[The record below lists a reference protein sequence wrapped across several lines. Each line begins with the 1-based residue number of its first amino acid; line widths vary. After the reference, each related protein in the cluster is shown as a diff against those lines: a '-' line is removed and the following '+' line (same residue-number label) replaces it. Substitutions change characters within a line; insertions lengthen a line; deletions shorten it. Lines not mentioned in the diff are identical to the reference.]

1 MSEDSVKRL
10 RAVVPYQGKS
20 AVAFLCHEAADEI
33 EKLHARTLRRVEAR
47 DTIDRRAMIAL
58 LRQLA
63 KLVDQP
69 DEWSRGQKVAL
80 EALADTFERGEYLE
94 APSHE

>member
-1 MSEDSVKRL
+1 MSEDIVKRL

-33 EKLHARTLRRVEAR
+33 EKLHARTLRR
-47 DTIDRRAMIAL
+47 IAL

>member
-1 MSEDSVKRL
+1 MSEDIVKRL

-33 EKLHARTLRRVEAR
+33 
-47 DTIDRRAMIAL
+47 DR
-58 LRQLA
+58 LRQHRQAMVNWLRLDLTDA
-63 KLVDQP
+63 I
-69 DEWSRGQKVAL
+69 
-80 EALADTFERGEYLE
+80 ERGEHLE

>member
-1 MSEDSVKRL
+1 MSRRYGGKPRDLRECSSVSEDIVKRL

-33 EKLHARTLRRVEAR
+33 
-47 DTIDRRAMIAL
+47 DR
-58 LRQLA
+58 LRQHRQAMVNWLR
-63 KLVDQP
+63 LD
-69 DEWSRGQKVAL
+69 
-80 EALADTFERGEYLE
+80 LADAIERGEHLE